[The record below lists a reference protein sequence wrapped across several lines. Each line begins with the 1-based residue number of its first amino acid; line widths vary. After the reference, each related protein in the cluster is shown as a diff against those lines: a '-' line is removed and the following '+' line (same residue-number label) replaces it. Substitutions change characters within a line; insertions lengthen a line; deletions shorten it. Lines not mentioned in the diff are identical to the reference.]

1 MTDKLRQRA
10 LLEEN
15 YYDDKRK
22 YQRQKEAILEKENA
36 FKRERSRLMEN
47 VYSLIPQSS
56 HELHM
61 LDNSLY
67 QLNEAFL
74 SETKR
79 ATRLLEDEVRA
90 LNSSFN
96 TALNDLK

>member
-10 LLEEN
+10 RLEEN

-22 YQRQKEAILEKENA
+22 YQRQKEAIVEKENK

-47 VYSLIPQSS
+47 MYSLMPQSI
-56 HELHM
+56 HDLQV
-61 LDNSLY
+61 LDNRLY

-79 ATRLLEDEVRA
+79 ATRLLEDAEHA
-90 LNSSFN
+90 LNSSLN
-96 TALNDLK
+96 TALNNLK

>member
-1 MTDKLRQRA
+1 MTDKPRQRA
-10 LLEEN
+10 RLEEN

-22 YQRQKEAILEKENA
+22 YQRQKEAIVEKENA

-47 VYSLIPQSS
+47 VYSLMPQSS
-56 HELHM
+56 HELQV
-61 LDNSLY
+61 LDASLY
-67 QLNEAFL
+67 QLHETFL

>member
-56 HELHM
+56 HDLQV
-61 LDNSLY
+61 LDDKMY

-96 TALNDLK
+96 TALNNLK

>member
-1 MTDKLRQRA
+1 MADKLRQRVR
-10 LLEEN
+10 LEEN

-36 FKRERSRLMEN
+36 FNRERSRLMEN
-47 VYSLIPQSS
+47 VYSLMPQSS

-61 LDNSLY
+61 LDNRMY

-79 ATRLLEDEVRA
+79 ATRLLEDEARA

-96 TALNDLK
+96 TALNNLK

>member
-10 LLEEN
+10 RLEEN

-36 FKRERSRLMEN
+36 FKRERSRLMKN
-47 VYSLIPQSS
+47 MYSLMPQSS

-61 LDNSLY
+61 LDNRMY
-67 QLNEAFL
+67 QLNEAFYQ
-74 SETKR
+74 K
-79 ATRLLEDEVRA
+79 
-90 LNSSFN
+90 LNGQ
-96 TALNDLK
+96 LDYLKMQNAH

>member
-15 YYDDKRK
+15 YDDDKRK
-22 YQRQKEAILEKENA
+22 YQRQKESILEKEYA

-56 HELHM
+56 HELQV
-61 LDNSLY
+61 LDDKMY

-96 TALNDLK
+96 TALNNLK

>member
-15 YYDDKRK
+15 YDDDKRK
-22 YQRQKEAILEKENA
+22 YQRQKESILEKEYA

-47 VYSLIPQSS
+47 VYSLMPQSS
-56 HELHM
+56 HELQV
-61 LDNSLY
+61 LDTNLY
-67 QLNEAFL
+67 QLHETFL
-74 SETKR
+74 SETQR
-79 ATRLLEDEVRA
+79 VTRLLEDEVRA

>member
-1 MTDKLRQRA
+1 MKDKLRQRA
-10 LLEEN
+10 RLEEN

-47 VYSLIPQSS
+47 VYSLMPQSS
-56 HELHM
+56 HALHM
-61 LDNSLY
+61 LANRLY
-67 QLNEAFL
+67 QLNDAFL